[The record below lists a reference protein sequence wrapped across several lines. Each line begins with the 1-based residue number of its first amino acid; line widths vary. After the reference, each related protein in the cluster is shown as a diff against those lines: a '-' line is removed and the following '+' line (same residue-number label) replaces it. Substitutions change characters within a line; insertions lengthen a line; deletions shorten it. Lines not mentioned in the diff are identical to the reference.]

1 MPVPEICQQIS
12 IPPGVNV
19 CPLPFW
25 LGELDPWYPRLRRR
39 CNGLAVGVH
48 VVVQE
53 NEQQVPRMGV
63 VKDFVGRSWCNVA
76 YDESGT
82 GLVSEL
88 GVRVRTNWLRVLTFP
103 EEERIR
109 KAAARRAAL
118 MTSTSDRRF
127 GELPPG
133 GYI

>member
-1 MPVPEICQQIS
+1 VPAPEICQQLSIS
-12 IPPGVNV
+12 PGVNV

-25 LGELDPWYPRLRRR
+25 WGELDPWYPRLTGRR
-39 CNGLAVGVH
+39 NSLAVGVH

-63 VKDFVGRSWCNVA
+63 VKALVGRSWCNVA
-76 YDESGT
+76 FDESGT
-82 GLVSEL
+82 ELVSEL

-103 EEERIR
+103 EGERIR
-109 KAAARRAAL
+109 KAAARRTAL
-118 MTSTSDRRF
+118 MTSTSDRSF